1 MGTRGRETPA
11 PLVTM
16 PSIQT
21 LPFDIF
27 ILGLRIAF
35 IGLIY
40 LFIFQVMRV
49 IVRDLRQVGVAEA
62 PQTKTRYGKLVV
74 VEPGRSR
81 LAPGTV
87 FTLQAV
93 TSLGRKPSNT
103 IVLDDDF
110 VSGEHS
116 LVSWRDGRAWLEDV
130 ASTNGTFL
138 NEAEVARPVP
148 ISEGDIVG
156 VGDVRMK
163 WTAG

>member
-1 MGTRGRETPA
+1 
-11 PLVTM
+11 M
-16 PSIQT
+16 PNIQT

-35 IGLIY
+35 IGIIY

-49 IVRDLRQVGVAEA
+49 LVRDLRQVA
-62 PQTKTRYGKLVV
+62 PPEMPAAKPRYGKLVI
-74 VEPGRSR
+74 VEPGKSR
-81 LAPGTV
+81 LSPGTV
-87 FTLQAV
+87 FTLQPV

-116 LVSWRDGRAWLEDV
+116 LISWRDNRAWLEDV

-138 NEAEVARPVP
+138 NDSEITRPVP
-148 ISEGDIVG
+148 IAEGDIVG
-156 VGDVRMK
+156 VGDVRLK
-163 WTAG
+163 WTQG

>member
-1 MGTRGRETPA
+1 
-11 PLVTM
+11 M
-16 PSIQT
+16 PNIQT

-35 IGLIY
+35 IALLY

-49 IVRDLRQVGVAEA
+49 ITRDLRQPAVQEVAQPRA
-62 PQTKTRYGKLVV
+62 RYGKLVV
-74 VEPGRSR
+74 VEPGHSR
-81 LAPGTV
+81 LNPGTV

-93 TSLGRKPSNT
+93 TSLGRKASNT

-138 NEAEVARPVP
+138 NEAEITRPQP
-148 ISEGDIVG
+148 LAEGDILG
-156 VGDVRMK
+156 VGDVRLK
-163 WTAG
+163 WTEGQ

>member
-1 MGTRGRETPA
+1 
-11 PLVTM
+11 M

-35 IGLIY
+35 IGIIY

-49 IVRDLRQVGVAEA
+49 VVRDLRQVSPVESSA
-62 PQTKTRYGKLVV
+62 PRSKYGKLVV
-74 VEPGRSR
+74 VEPGRSHM
-81 LAPGTV
+81 APGTV

-116 LVSWRDGRAWLEDV
+116 LVSWRDNRAWLEDV

-138 NEAEVARPVP
+138 NDTEITRPVP
-148 ISEGDIVG
+148 IAEGDILG
-156 VGDVRMK
+156 VGDVRLK
-163 WTAG
+163 WTQS

>member
-1 MGTRGRETPA
+1 MA
-11 PLVTM
+11 
-16 PSIQT
+16 

-40 LFIFQVMRV
+40 FFIFQVMRV
-49 IVRDLRQVGVAEA
+49 IVRDLRQVSPAEVA
-62 PQTKTRYGKLVV
+62 PTKSKYGKLVI

-81 LAPGTV
+81 LNPGTV

-130 ASTNGTFL
+130 ASTNGTFM
-138 NEAEVARPVP
+138 NETEITRPTP
-148 ISEGDIVG
+148 ISEGDIIG
-156 VGDVRMK
+156 VGDVRLK
-163 WTAG
+163 WTEM

>member
-1 MGTRGRETPA
+1 MFRVHKTQNSKLKTQ
-11 PLVTM
+11 M
-16 PSIQT
+16 T

-49 IVRDLRQVGVAEA
+49 IVRDLRQVSPVETAQ
-62 PQTKTRYGKLVV
+62 PKSKYGKLVV

-81 LAPGTV
+81 LQPGTI
-87 FTLQAV
+87 FSLQAV

-110 VSGEHS
+110 VSAEHS
-116 LVSWRDGRAWLEDV
+116 LVSWRDNRVWLEDV
-130 ASTNGTFL
+130 AST
-138 NEAEVARPVP
+138 
-148 ISEGDIVG
+148 
-156 VGDVRMK
+156 
-163 WTAG
+163 

>member
-1 MGTRGRETPA
+1 M
-11 PLVTM
+11 
-16 PSIQT
+16 IQP

-49 IVRDLRQVGVAEA
+49 ITRDLRQAAPAEV
-62 PQTKTRYGKLVV
+62 PQPRPKYGKLVV
-74 VEPGRSR
+74 VKSGRSH

-103 IVLDDDF
+103 IVMDDDF
-110 VSGEHS
+110 VSSEHS

-138 NEAEVARPVP
+138 NNSEVTRPVP
-148 ISEGDIVG
+148 IAEGDIIG
-156 VGDVRMK
+156 VGDVRLK
-163 WTAG
+163 WTAA

>member
-1 MGTRGRETPA
+1 MR
-11 PLVTM
+11 LVS
-16 PSIQT
+16 P
-21 LPFDIF
+21 PD
-27 ILGLRIAF
+27 
-35 IGLIY
+35 
-40 LFIFQVMRV
+40 
-49 IVRDLRQVGVAEA
+49 VAQPRA
-62 PQTKTRYGKLVV
+62 KYGKLVV
-74 VEPGRSR
+74 VDPGRSP

-116 LVSWRDGRAWLEDV
+116 LISWRDGRPWLEDV

-138 NEAEVARPVP
+138 NDAEVTRPIS

-156 VGDVRMK
+156 IGGVRFK
-163 WTAG
+163 WTEG

>member
-1 MGTRGRETPA
+1 
-11 PLVTM
+11 M
-16 PSIQT
+16 P

-49 IVRDLRQVGVAEA
+49 IVRDLRQVQPADA
-62 PQTKTRYGKLVV
+62 AQTRPRYGKLVI

-81 LAPGTV
+81 LAPATV
-87 FTLQAV
+87 YTLQAV

-138 NEAEVARPVP
+138 NEAEITRPTP
-148 ISEGDIVG
+148 ISEGDIIG
-156 VGDVRMK
+156 VGDVRLK
-163 WTAG
+163 WTEL

>member
-1 MGTRGRETPA
+1 
-11 PLVTM
+11 M
-16 PSIQT
+16 PNVQT

-35 IGLIY
+35 IVLLY

-49 IVRDLRQVGVAEA
+49 IVRDLRQIGPAEA
-62 PQTKTRYGKLVV
+62 AQPRSKYGRLVV

-81 LAPGTV
+81 LSPGTV

-138 NEAEVARPVP
+138 NETEITRPVP
-148 ISEGDIVG
+148 VAEGDIIG
-156 VGDVRMK
+156 IGDVRLK
-163 WTAG
+163 WTEG

>member
-1 MGTRGRETPA
+1 MA
-11 PLVTM
+11 
-16 PSIQT
+16 

-35 IGLIY
+35 IALIY

-49 IVRDLRQVGVAEA
+49 IVRDLRQVPPAETS
-62 PQTKTRYGKLVV
+62 QTKPRYGKLVIA
-74 VEPGRSR
+74 EPGRSR
-81 LAPGTV
+81 LAAGTV

-138 NEAEVARPVP
+138 NDAEITRPTP
-148 ISEGDIVG
+148 ISEGDIIG
-156 VGDVRMK
+156 IGDVRLK
-163 WTAG
+163 WTEL

>member
-1 MGTRGRETPA
+1 
-11 PLVTM
+11 M
-16 PSIQT
+16 PNIQT

-49 IVRDLRQVGVAEA
+49 IVRDLRQVA
-62 PQTKTRYGKLVV
+62 PGDTQQPRSKYGKLVI

-81 LAPGTV
+81 QAPGTV

-93 TSLGRKPSNT
+93 TSLGRKASNT

-138 NEAEVARPVP
+138 NETEIVRPTP
-148 ISEGDIVG
+148 ISEGDIIG
-156 VGDVRMK
+156 VGDVRLK
-163 WTAG
+163 WTEM